1 MQKGTYK
8 MAEHLGIS
16 LNIARPNLPISN
28 EPSVVYALVKLV
40 PDAMAIASVQAAAC
54 NVALVIDKS
63 GSMYNEER
71 LKHVVRAAC
80 AGVEKLSERDIL
92 SAVAF
97 SGKAQVFIE
106 PTPVTNHA
114 HIQATIRQIDTIR
127 AGSGTYMNF
136 GMASGVE
143 TVRKHFSNHY
153 LNRVLVLTD
162 GETQNEDECRSIA
175 KQEAEN
181 GLSFSTFGVGSTWNE
196 KLLMEIA
203 DCSGGNSHYI
213 RNASDADAIFDA
225 EFAQMTSAKFTNIR
239 LNLRVVRG
247 VNVRRVSRIYPE
259 IVVLRPDAIDDKS
272 YEIPFRAINDEEILL
287 LDLLVDAKPAGSFRL
302 GRIVAQYDVPSMNL
316 YAQQT
321 SEVGIFVNYTNN
333 VDALGHIHPE
343 VMGYVD
349 QMNSLMLQDKAQE
362 AIQQGDTERATRLL
376 QSAKGITQKL
386 GNAKLTQRLTA
397 ALDELQATGALSE
410 DTKKTIAFGSR
421 KTTQLEA
428 DAAPVS

>member
-1 MQKGTYK
+1 
-8 MAEHLGIS
+8 MAEYLGIS
-16 LNIARPNLPISN
+16 LNVAKPNVPVSN

-40 PDAMAIASVQAAAC
+40 PDATVAGSVKAAPC

-106 PTPVTNHA
+106 PTPVTHHA
-114 HIQATIRQIDTIR
+114 QLQEAIRQIDSVR

-136 GMASGVE
+136 GMACGVE
-143 TVRKHFSNHY
+143 MVRKHVSPYY

-175 KQEAEN
+175 KQVEHSRDGEAES

-213 RNASDADAIFDA
+213 RNATDADTIFES
-225 EFAQMTSAKFTNIR
+225 EFAQMTSAKFTNVR
-239 LNLRVVRG
+239 LNLRTVRG
-247 VNVRRVSRIYPE
+247 VNLRRVSRVYPE
-259 IVVLRPDAIDDKS
+259 ISMLQPDGIDDKT

-302 GRIVAQYDVPSMNL
+302 GRIMAQYDAPSLNL
-316 YAQQT
+316 YAQKT

-333 VDALGHIHPE
+333 LDAFGHIHPE

-349 QMNSLMLQDKAQE
+349 QMNGHLLQEKAQE

-376 QSAKGITQKL
+376 QSAKGITQRL

-397 ALDELQATGALSE
+397 ALDELQATGALSN
-410 DTKKTIAFGSR
+410 DTRKTITFASR
-421 KTTQLEA
+421 KTTRLEEA
-428 DAAPVS
+428 G